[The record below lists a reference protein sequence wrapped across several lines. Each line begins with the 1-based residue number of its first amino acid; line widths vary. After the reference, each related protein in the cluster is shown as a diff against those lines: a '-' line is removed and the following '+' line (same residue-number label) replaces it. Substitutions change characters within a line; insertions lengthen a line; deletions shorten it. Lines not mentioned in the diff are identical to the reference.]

1 MTHRTTIRTRFY
13 ELDPYGHVNHAVY
26 VQWFEVARVELLD
39 EAGLSLAAMQ
49 ANGLHFIVAELTI
62 RYVRPIV
69 FGDTVVIETELAE
82 LKRVSGRWH
91 QRMFRDDALCAEQ
104 NIRVAVTTADGRPYR
119 LGDEWVRLLEPYRA
133 RMASDGSR

>member
-39 EAGLSLAAMQ
+39 EAGLSLVALQ
-49 ANGLHFIVAELTI
+49 KLGLHFIVAELTI
-62 RYVRPIV
+62 RFVAPVV
-69 FGDTVVIETELAE
+69 FGDTVVVETELAE

-91 QRMFRDDALCAEQ
+91 QRLLRAGDLCAEQ
-104 NIRVAVTTADGRPYR
+104 DIRVAVTSAEGRPRR
-119 LGDEWVRLLEPYRA
+119 LGDEWVRRLDPYRA
-133 RMASDGSR
+133 PASGDRSR